1 MATQPNQTKKLSPKR
16 RKFVRALTGPAE
28 GNRTKAAM
36 MAGYKAP
43 RSQGSRLLTFVDVQK
58 AIDERLAN
66 ADLPSAE
73 EITTRLA
80 LMAEGQIPTKTRV
93 ESGFV
98 VGPDG
103 EATPVDKTT
112 DEYDRLSPTNSLA
125 KIRGLLKDK
134 EPTPP
139 AQVNVA
145 VIQQLPDGPRL
156 ELFKAFLAAS
166 E

>member
-1 MATQPNQTKKLSPKR
+1 MGSSATAKLPSKR
-16 RKFVRALTGPAE
+16 KRFVKALIE
-28 GNRTKAAM
+28 NDGNRTKAATI
-36 MAGYKAP
+36 AGYKHP
-43 RSQGSRLLTFVDVQK
+43 RIQGSRLLTFVDVQK
-58 AIDERLAN
+58 AIEERMAA

-80 LMAEGQIPTKTRV
+80 LMSEGQIPTKTRV

-134 EPTPP
+134 EQTPP
-139 AQVNVA
+139 AQVNIA
-145 VIQQLPDGPRL
+145 VINQLPDGPKL
-156 ELFKAFLAAS
+156 ELFKAFLSAS
-166 E
+166 NE